1 MQRNNPDPSSF
12 SVESNFADSMT
23 QLNRLKTLKAAADDE
38 TNIPELVA
46 SLTRMATSLIR
57 GKIRRGIVEQFKML
71 QLWRNCEPAKGL
83 DTLVLKWISRL
94 FSKLT
99 TDNCCTY
106 NKKQIEES

>member
-38 TNIPELVA
+38 SNIPELVA

-57 GKIRRGIVEQFKML
+57 GKMRRGIVEQFISKYVGKEWVDSILADATAM
-71 QLWRNCEPAKGL
+71 AKL
-83 DTLVLKWISRL
+83 
-94 FSKLT
+94 
-99 TDNCCTY
+99 
-106 NKKQIEES
+106 